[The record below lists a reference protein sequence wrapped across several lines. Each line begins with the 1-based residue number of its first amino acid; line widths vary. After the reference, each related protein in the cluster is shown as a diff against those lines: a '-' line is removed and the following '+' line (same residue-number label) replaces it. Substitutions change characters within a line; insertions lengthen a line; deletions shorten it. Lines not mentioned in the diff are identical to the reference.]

1 MHWSHRLPYAFLAL
15 VGLALAGCSSRPKQ
29 QEEPAAF
36 RLRKIAQ
43 AYQLAS
49 DLRGKP
55 PRSAQ
60 ELSRFFKELGET
72 GDPEELLRSPR
83 DGEPY
88 VIVFGVDFDS
98 QARDTVLGYEKTG
111 AEGTRYVLTL
121 SREVKLL
128 KNEEFARATFA
139 KDHKPISGK

>member
-1 MHWSHRLPYAFLAL
+1 MRGIHTCLPAL
-15 VGLALAGCSSRPKQ
+15 LGLAGLTLAGCSSRPKQ

-83 DGEPY
+83 DGEPF
-88 VIVFGVDFDS
+88 VIVFGVDFDFE
-98 QARDTVLGYEKTG
+98 ARDTVLGYERTG

-139 KDHKPISGK
+139 KDHKPTSGK